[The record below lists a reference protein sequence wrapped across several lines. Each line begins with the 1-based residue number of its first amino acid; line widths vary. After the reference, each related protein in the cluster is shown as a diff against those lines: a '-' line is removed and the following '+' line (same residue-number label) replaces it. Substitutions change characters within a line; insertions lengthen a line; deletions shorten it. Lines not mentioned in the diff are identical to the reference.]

1 MLKLR
6 KDFKC
11 ILRDKMGEDLLE
23 FDAQQVTDP
32 SFNVGF
38 EGGGVAS
45 WNQSLTIMTEA
56 AYDYNALQQHV
67 IIDGKKWLITNVSVS
82 MRRKLGAGMGAKTR
96 AVYIIALE

>member
-1 MLKLR
+1 
-6 KDFKC
+6 
-11 ILRDKMGEDLLE
+11 
-23 FDAQQVTDP
+23 
-32 SFNVGF
+32 
-38 EGGGVAS
+38 
-45 WNQSLTIMTEA
+45 MTEA